1 MTPTALNRV
10 SGAGLLVAMLAAC
23 GGDPAG
29 PGAGGAGGP
38 AGRDAPPAATSP
50 AGDAT
55 PGAGTAADGPDFSEP
70 CALLTR
76 PELATV
82 FDEVPEPTG
91 TGYGVGFGE
100 CVWQDPAG
108 QLVRLSVVPPENLQA
123 DYIDQLTARDG
134 VTGLGA
140 GSVTFL
146 GTVGIGV
153 AKRGGVTAA
162 FTAADTGLLLA
173 VKTGDGTDETADLIH
188 VTLLGQRI
196 LSRSR

>member
-1 MTPTALNRV
+1 M
-10 SGAGLLVAMLAAC
+10 
-23 GGDPAG
+23 
-29 PGAGGAGGP
+29 
-38 AGRDAPPAATSP
+38 
-50 AGDAT
+50 
-55 PGAGTAADGPDFSEP
+55 
-70 CALLTR
+70 
-76 PELATV
+76 
-82 FDEVPEPTG
+82 
-91 TGYGVGFGE
+91 GFAE

-140 GSVTFL
+140 GSVTFP